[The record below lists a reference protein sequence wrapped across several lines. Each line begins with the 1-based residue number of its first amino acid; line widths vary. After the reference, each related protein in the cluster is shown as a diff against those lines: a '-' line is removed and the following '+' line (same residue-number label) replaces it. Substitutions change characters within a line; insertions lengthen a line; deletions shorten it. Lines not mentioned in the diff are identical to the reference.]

1 MDELTLK
8 WEKVKLPQVFY
19 HTTFIDNAALIL
31 EEQRIIAN
39 KGNSICQSK
48 NGFISLSD
56 RITKEIVE
64 FFGNVVFEFDAVSL
78 YRKNN
83 LITPRDY
90 GISEDDIAKYD
101 ELPFF
106 ENEWIVP
113 EELRFNLKDVNK
125 VLLITSK
132 DFREA
137 AFDDIITLLQ
147 SKGIEYTS
155 LSERWLSDN
164 ILPDT
169 ARYFFRIENWGK
181 FKRPREDGNSFR
193 NKEKR

>member
-1 MDELTLK
+1 MDELILK
-8 WEKVKLPQVFY
+8 WEKAKLPQVFY
-19 HTTFIDNAALIL
+19 HTTFIDNAPLIL
-31 EEQRIIAN
+31 EEQRVIAN

-56 RITKEIVE
+56 RITKGIVE

-83 LITPRDY
+83 LIAPRDY

-125 VLLITSK
+125 VILITSK

-147 SKGIEYTS
+147 SKRIEYTS

-169 ARYFFRIENWGK
+169 ARYFFRIEDWGK
-181 FKRPREDGNSFR
+181 FKCPREAGNSFR

>member
-8 WEKVKLPQVFY
+8 WEKARLPQVFY

-56 RITKEIVE
+56 RITKGIVE
-64 FFGNVVFEFDAVSL
+64 FFGGVVFEFDAVSL

-83 LITPRDY
+83 LIAPRDY

>member
-1 MDELTLK
+1 MDELILK
-8 WEKVKLPQVFY
+8 WKKAKLPQVFY
-19 HTTFIDNAALIL
+19 HTTFIDNAPLIL

-56 RITKEIVE
+56 RITKGIVE

-83 LITPRDY
+83 LIAPRDY

-113 EELRFNLKDVNK
+113 EELRFNLKDINK

-137 AFDDIITLLQ
+137 AFDGLITLLQ
-147 SKGIEYTS
+147 SKRIEYTS

-169 ARYFFRIENWGK
+169 ARYFFRIEDWGK
-181 FKRPREDGNSFR
+181 FKCPREAGNSFR

>member
-1 MDELTLK
+1 MDELILRWK
-8 WEKVKLPQVFY
+8 KAKLPQVFY
-19 HTTFIDNAALIL
+19 HTTFIDNAPLIL

-39 KGNSICQSK
+39 KGNSICQLK

-56 RITKEIVE
+56 RITKGIVE

-83 LITPRDY
+83 LIAPRDY

-113 EELRFNLKDVNK
+113 EELRFNLKDINK
-125 VLLITSK
+125 VLYITSK
-132 DFREA
+132 DFREPT
-137 AFDDIITLLQ
+137 FNDIVTFLHN
-147 SKGIEYTS
+147 KGIEYTF
-155 LSERWLSDN
+155 LSERWLPDN
-164 ILPDT
+164 ILSDT
-169 ARYFFRIENWGK
+169 ARYFFRMENWGE
-181 FKRPREDGNSFR
+181 FK
-193 NKEKR
+193 K